1 MKRKLQLGAILL
13 GGFIGPY
20 TGQALAVVI
29 PEFAGTFDVSVA
41 RAASTMTVYLFPFA
55 AMMLISGRLVRRFP
69 PHRVILAAYAVT
81 LPMALLLLV
90 TPSWGMFAAAYA
102 TIGVANAF
110 TTPVLQNLLR
120 AIYPPERLGQ
130 ALGTYAAMQSLG
142 MLSAPLVSGVS
153 SLLTWRLTFLVTA
166 AAAAFI
172 LIVRLP
178 VVPPPAQSDNA
189 GAGRVRVVPTLTH
202 MATSFVVGCG
212 VIGLGF
218 MTSLHVGEVF
228 GLGPVGRG
236 LVIMAGGTAAFLA
249 SRRIGAMADRYGIP
263 NVLVLSGVLAASALF
278 ILPVA
283 PWVVL
288 VALVWAAAVMA
299 AQGMQATINLAV
311 IRGPAGSS
319 LISTVQA
326 FRFFGSAAAP
336 VLFLPI
342 YTGVGGAAFWVS
354 SAALVLAAAAQ
365 WGLGRAEQR
374 ERSS

>member
-1 MKRKLQLGAILL
+1 MRQKLQLGAILV
-13 GGFIGPY
+13 GGFVGPF
-20 TGQALAVVI
+20 TGQALAVVV
-29 PEFAGTFDVSVA
+29 PEFAETFDVSVA
-41 RAASTMTVYLFPFA
+41 RAAATMTVYLLPFA
-55 AMMLISGRLVRRFP
+55 AMMLVSGRLVRRFH

-81 LPMALLLLV
+81 LPMALLLLA
-90 TPSWGMFAAAYA
+90 TPSWTLFAAAYA

-120 AIYPPERLGQ
+120 AITPPDKLGQ

-142 MLSAPLVSGVS
+142 MLSAPLVSGLS
-153 SLLTWRLTFLVTA
+153 SLVTWRLTFLVTA
-166 AAAAFI
+166 AAAAYV
-172 LIVRLP
+172 LLVRLP
-178 VVPPPAQSDNA
+178 VVPPPGRSGGA
-189 GAGRVRVVPTLTH
+189 AGRVRVLPTLIH
-202 MATSFVVGCG
+202 MGTSFIVGCG

-218 MTSLHVGEVF
+218 MTSLHVGDAF

-236 LVIMAGGTAAFLA
+236 LVIMAGGAAAFLA
-249 SRRIGAMADRYGIP
+249 SRRIGAMADRHGVTA
-263 NVLVLSGVLAASALF
+263 VLVVSGVLASLALS

-288 VALVWAAAVMA
+288 VALVWAVAVMA

-311 IRGPAGSS
+311 IQGPAGSS

-342 YTGVGGAAFWVS
+342 YVGVGGTAFWV
-354 SAALVLAAAAQ
+354 AAVGLLLAAGAQ
-365 WGLGRAEQR
+365 WGIGRSEHRAG
-374 ERSS
+374 

>member
-1 MKRKLQLGAILL
+1 MKQKLQLGAILV
-13 GGFIGPY
+13 GGFVGPF
-20 TGQALAVVI
+20 TGQALAVVV
-29 PEFAGTFDVSVA
+29 PEFAATFDVSVA
-41 RAASTMTVYLFPFA
+41 RAAATMTVYLFPFA
-55 AMMLISGRLVRRFP
+55 AMMLISGRLVRRFQ
-69 PHRVILAAYAVT
+69 PHRVVSAAYAVT

-90 TPSWGMFAAAYA
+90 TPSWGLFAAAYA

-120 AIYPPERLGQ
+120 AITPPEKLGQ

-142 MLSAPLVSGVS
+142 MLSAPLVSGLS
-153 SLLTWRLTFLVTA
+153 SLITWRLTFLVTA
-166 AAAAFI
+166 AAAAYI

-178 VVPPPAQSDNA
+178 VVPPPAQADDTT
-189 GAGRVRVVPTLTH
+189 AGRVRVVPTLTH
-202 MATSFVVGCG
+202 MVTSFVVGCG

-228 GLGPVGRG
+228 DLGPVGRG
-236 LVIMAGGTAAFLA
+236 LVIMAGGAAAFLA
-249 SRRIGAMADRYGIP
+249 SRKIGAMADRYGVTT
-263 NVLVLSGVLAASALF
+263 VLVVSGLMAALALF

-288 VALVWAAAVMA
+288 VALVWAVAVMA
-299 AQGMQATINLAV
+299 AQGMQATINLA
-311 IRGPAGSS
+311 IIQGPAGSS

-342 YTGVGGAAFWVS
+342 YVGIGGAAFWV
-354 SAALVLAAAAQ
+354 AALALAAAAAAQ
-365 WGLGRAEQR
+365 WGLGRAESPR
-374 ERSS
+374 VS